1 MLDGKV
7 IIRLGLTILLSLSC
21 TLGWSHEAEL
31 LKIQDVHQ
39 VMDQIL
45 KLQVDSKGVMT
56 STLIRKGFKTYIE
69 QFDPDRIYLLDSE
82 VSPYLQLN
90 DSQTNAII
98 DSYKNNDLSSF
109 IKLNDTM
116 QKAVE
121 RSRQLRQ
128 EIAQAHSNLYI
139 ATSMPNE
146 YKALD
151 GFAKTND
158 ELKARISKEYAYF
171 LHEENKIYG
180 EAQVRSR
187 GDAQTLVL
195 FEKQLRR
202 HEDQYL
208 GTNDG
213 GQPLTAL
220 EKENLFSLH
229 VLKAL
234 SSSLDAHTNVLNSTE
249 AKDMQIR
256 LEKKFEGIGIQL
268 KKKGKGIVITSVLEG
283 SPAFKSGNV
292 KVNDLLVKVNDKD
305 VEDQSL
311 ESVLALLQGPKD
323 SVVKLVL
330 KRPYV
335 DNMLPIELKRDTIQV
350 NEGRVESSYENF
362 GNGIIGKVAV
372 HSFYQ
377 GVNGV
382 STADDL
388 RDAVKQLQKKN
399 MRGLI
404 IDMRDN
410 TGGFL
415 IQAVDVVG
423 EFITRG
429 IVVIAKYSNGDEH
442 IYRDTNGTDLYNGPL
457 IILTS
462 KETASAAE
470 IVSQALQDY
479 GVAIIVGDVHTY
491 GKGTIQSQ
499 TVTGGGSS
507 SFFKVTVGKYYTVSG
522 KTPQL
527 QGVKAD
533 IVVPSQISQERIGEE
548 YLEHT
553 LSADTIPA
561 LYTDP
566 LNDVDSNMKPW
577 FLKYY
582 SPVVQNKEEVWKMMV
597 PTLKKNSEY
606 RIQNN
611 KDYQTL
617 LARLKA
623 STGGDYD
630 APNFTDSDLQ
640 MEEAVNIVKDM
651 ILLHSQSRS
660 GVNPSPDQVLTN
672 R

>member
-139 ATSMPNE
+139 ATSMPHE

-208 GTNDG
+208 GANDG